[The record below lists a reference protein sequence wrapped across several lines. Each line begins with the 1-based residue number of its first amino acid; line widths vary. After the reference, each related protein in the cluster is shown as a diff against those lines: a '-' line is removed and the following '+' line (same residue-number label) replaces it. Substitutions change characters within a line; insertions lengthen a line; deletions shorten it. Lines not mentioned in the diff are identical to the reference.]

1 MGREIEKEFKLKG
14 SAALVELI
22 GGALSCL
29 LVGYGRQQPH
39 GNQPT
44 KKTSGQGSKEMK
56 LKTKI
61 VSGMNEMT
69 NEFHFCFDGINENEM
84 NERNESE

>member
-39 GNQPT
+39 GNQPEE
-44 KKTSGQGSKEMK
+44 KTSAPSNSR
-56 LKTKI
+56 TFFFF
-61 VSGMNEMT
+61 SS
-69 NEFHFCFDGINENEM
+69 INYE
-84 NERNESE
+84 